1 MLYFTFTLR
10 KIDYD
15 FYNIVAETNTNRKR
29 PQTTANEPQ
38 TNRKRTA
45 NDRKRPQ
52 TTANDRNEQ
61 QNHRK

>member
-15 FYNIVAETNTNRKR
+15 FYNIVAETNTNRK
-29 PQTTANEPQ
+29 QTANDRKRPQ